1 MNAEEKAQ
9 LARHLVARFEEIA
22 NLPHTEFRP
31 ARRGQAPPTPTP
43 DGRAVH
49 AAYLAAAQ
57 AGVSVFDRAGRARAK
72 AQAEADA
79 NQWLTTTLAEN
90 ERHRAQHQATLDE
103 QWQRLLANDPETV
116 LPTLNAALADR
127 RPPIAV
133 VGLDGAAISLAVA
146 VPSVSDVPDRMPTQT
161 AAGNLSL
168 ARLSKTEING
178 WYLQWVAGH
187 ILVAAKRV
195 FAAAPGL
202 GTAHIVALDPSTA
215 DGVLMAASIQQ
226 ESLVQLR
233 GERANAADLLD
244 VAAENVLLRTAGAA
258 RALVPLDI
266 LDGAELREARAA
278 LSRRPPLPA
287 LTTTTPPTYQL
298 QPAGPAEWV
307 APPRPKHRK
316 RKIVAAAIVG
326 ILAIGWLGSL
336 GSDEPEPRAATALM
350 ERVQITPGPFTVQSV
365 TSTGLI
371 RLVDPAGATTSTL
384 LAHTLLPEPTDCLG
398 EEAVTELEALIPVGA
413 VVTGHETGEIEVD
426 GVLVAAQL
434 ARLGLAVVDPAGA
447 TQDSEYQAIAAAQ
460 DAARAAQTGLYSPTT
475 ACTLPAQ
482 LAALAAATAEASS
495 ESDAVIALAVLD
507 QPQLDGLT
515 VHLDDAAR
523 SHEAL
528 ATLITGSTTALP
540 LAAFTSAE
548 VDEMRSSLAEADSLL
563 SDTVTRTNERIEAE
577 NVRIQ
582 AEADAAA
589 AAAAAAAQAERDAQA
604 AAAAAAVEPEPAALE
619 PWNMPGPDLDCSD
632 IGKKVWISGID
643 YHRLDRDGDG
653 WGCESYG

>member
-1 MNAEEKAQ
+1 
-9 LARHLVARFEEIA
+9 
-22 NLPHTEFRP
+22 
-31 ARRGQAPPTPTP
+31 
-43 DGRAVH
+43 
-49 AAYLAAAQ
+49 
-57 AGVSVFDRAGRARAK
+57 
-72 AQAEADA
+72 
-79 NQWLTTTLAEN
+79 
-90 ERHRAQHQATLDE
+90 
-103 QWQRLLANDPETV
+103 
-116 LPTLNAALADR
+116 
-127 RPPIAV
+127 
-133 VGLDGAAISLAVA
+133 
-146 VPSVSDVPDRMPTQT
+146 MPTQT

-187 ILVAAKRV
+187 VLVAAKRV

-215 DGVLMAASIQQ
+215 DGVLMAASIRQ

-278 LSRRPPLPA
+278 LSLRPPLPA
-287 LTTTTPPTYQL
+287 PTTPPPTYQL
-298 QPAGPAEWV
+298 QPTGPAEWV
-307 APPRPKHRK
+307 APPRPTHRK
-316 RKIVAAAIVG
+316 RKVVAAAIVG
-326 ILAIGWLGSL
+326 LLAIGWLGSL

-371 RLVDPAGATTSTL
+371 RLVDPAGATVTTEL
-384 LAHTLLPEPTDCLG
+384 THTLLPAPTDCLG
-398 EEAVTELEALIPVGA
+398 QEAIAELEALVPLGA
-413 VVTGHETGEIEVD
+413 VVTGHETGEVAVD
-426 GVLVAAQL
+426 GVLVAAEL

-447 TQDSEYQAIAAAQ
+447 TQDADYQAIEAAQ

-528 ATLITGSTTALP
+528 ATLLAGSTTALP

>member
-9 LARHLVARFEEIA
+9 LARHLIARFEEIA

-43 DGRAVH
+43 DGRAVR
-49 AAYLAAAQ
+49 AAYLAAVQ
-57 AGVSVFDRAGRARAK
+57 SGVSVFDRAGRARAK

-90 ERHRAQHQATLDE
+90 ERHRAQHQATLDA
-103 QWQRLLANDPETV
+103 QWQGLLANDPETV
-116 LPTLNAALADR
+116 LPTVDAALADR

-215 DGVLMAASIQQ
+215 DVVLMAASIRR

-266 LDGAELREARAA
+266 LDGAELREIRTA
-278 LSRRPPLPA
+278 LTSRPPLPSP
-287 LTTTTPPTYQL
+287 TTPPPTYQL
-298 QPAGPAEWV
+298 QPTGPAEWV

-371 RLVDPAGATTSTL
+371 RLVDPAGATVTTEL
-384 LAHTLLPEPTDCLG
+384 THTLLPAPTDCLG
-398 EEAVTELEALIPVGA
+398 QEAIAELEALVPLGA
-413 VVTGHETGEIEVD
+413 VVTGHETGEVAVD
-426 GVLVAAQL
+426 GVLVAAEL

-447 TQDSEYQAIAAAQ
+447 TQDADYQAIEAAQ

-563 SDTVTRTNERIEAE
+563 SDTVTRTNERIESE
-577 NVRIQ
+577 NARIQ
-582 AEADAAA
+582 AEADAA

-619 PWNMPGPDLDCSD
+619 PWNMPGPDLDCAD